1 MNKILALLGALL
13 TAVLL
18 TSVAAAEVAPD
29 PRIGLSPG
37 LDNAG
42 VAANGLELLAHQNK
56 PAGFFD
62 PNNPGNF
69 GFVNSDLSFEGDRAY
84 VGNFNGFQIY
94 DISDPDNP
102 AIVTA
107 VVCPGGQG
115 EVSVFGNLL
124 FMSVEETRG
133 RIDCGTQGAGPGG
146 VPERRALPWCPHL
159 RHLERGPAGA
169 GGRRADVPRLAHAH
183 DPQEPARRREP
194 LRLRQRHRRRAV
206 APGARGLQVAAAGH
220 AAEHAAV
227 RPGAVAVADRS
238 DPRSA
243 RRAAERGRRQHVA
256 ADGRSGDGA
265 DQHASRTPIRPR

>member
-13 TAVLL
+13 SAVLL

-62 PNNPGNF
+62 PANPGSF
-69 GFVNSDLSFEGDRAY
+69 GFVNSDLSLQGDRAY

-94 DISDPDNP
+94 DISDPDAP

-115 EVSVFGNLL
+115 EVSVYGNLL
-124 FMSVEETRG
+124 FMSVEESRG
-133 RIDCGTQGAGPGG
+133 RIDCGTQGPGS
-146 VPERRALPWCPHL
+146 RHRALPGCAHL
-159 RHLERGPAGA
+159 RHLERGAAGA
-169 GGRRADVPRLAHAH
+169 GGRRADVPRLAHTH
-183 DPQEPARRREP
+183 DPEEPA
-194 LRLRQRHRRRAV
+194 
-206 APGARGLQVAAAGH
+206 
-220 AAEHAAV
+220 
-227 RPGAVAVADRS
+227 
-238 DPRSA
+238 
-243 RRAAERGRRQHVA
+243 
-256 ADGRSGDGA
+256 
-265 DQHASRTPIRPR
+265 